1 MSYSTLALV
10 RAPVL
15 ARESIRALDAGAA
28 GASAAPHAQAVSMA
42 RSAFGQL
49 MVSTAQLDTVLAR
62 TAREGDVKGIKS
74 WISHGASDGDTKKI
88 NIILLCAS
96 ATSRPA
102 CARVVEAVLPHARD
116 QPVLA
121 DCLRLAAHHGAE
133 ETVKCLLRGGTDPR
147 CPDTDGYTPILVA
160 LFANG
165 WDGYR
170 DEWSRA
176 NARRNATSLG
186 NQNIIRMLLRHGAAV
201 DARTTEGRQRTPLLA
216 AARYSGF
223 ISLGAVRELLRGG
236 ASLDAVDTKGRT
248 AEAIARTTLQK
259 PIYGRPW
266 PQIPDRPD
274 QYRRL
279 GAVEA
284 FLALLGE
291 VRAAGGWK
299 RYANAPRVQ
308 LVVLRKLAESGRAVA
323 TRGVATRLF
332 APRRRLQAMGS
343 RALPDV
349 LFWKILEFWR
359 TDRDP

>member
-1 MSYSTLALV
+1 MST
-10 RAPVL
+10 
-15 ARESIRALDAGAA
+15 
-28 GASAAPHAQAVSMA
+28 
-42 RSAFGQL
+42 FNQL
-49 MVSTAQLDTVLAR
+49 LEHTAQLEGVLVR
-62 TAREGDVKGIKS
+62 TAREGNADGIQK
-74 WISHGASDGDTKKI
+74 WISHGASGGDPQKI
-88 NIILLCAS
+88 KIILLCAS

-121 DCLRLAAHHGAE
+121 DCLRLAAFHGAE
-133 ETVKCLLRGGTDPR
+133 ETVKCLLRVGTDPQ
-147 CPDTDGYTPILVA
+147 CTDADGYTPILTA

-165 WDGYR
+165 WDGYA
-170 DEWSRA
+170 DPWSRE
-176 NARRNATSLG
+176 NARRHATSLG

-201 DARTTEGRQRTPLLA
+201 DARHKETRKTPLML

-223 ISLGAVRELLRGG
+223 VSLGVVRELLRGG
-236 ASLDAVDTKGRT
+236 ASLDAVDRKGRT
-248 AEAIARTTLQK
+248 VEATARTRLQR
-259 PIYGRPW
+259 PIYDRPW
-266 PQIPDRPD
+266 PSIPERPD
-274 QYRRL
+274 LHRRP

-284 FLALLGE
+284 FLELCAA
-291 VRAAGGWK
+291 VRAAGSWK

>member
-1 MSYSTLALV
+1 M
-10 RAPVL
+10 
-15 ARESIRALDAGAA
+15 
-28 GASAAPHAQAVSMA
+28 AV
-42 RSAFGQL
+42 SAFGQL
-49 MVSTAQLDTVLAR
+49 LESAAQLGGVLAR
-62 TAREGDVKGIKS
+62 PAREGDVKGIKS
-74 WISHGASDGDTKKI
+74 WISHGASGGDTKKV

-116 QPVLA
+116 QAVLD
-121 DCLRLAAHHGAE
+121 DCLRLAAVYGAE
-133 ETVKCLLRGGTDPR
+133 ETVKCLLRVGTDPQR
-147 CPDTDGYTPILVA
+147 TDADGSTPLLTA
-160 LFANG
+160 LFANA
-165 WDGYR
+165 WDMYA

-176 NARRNATSLG
+176 NARRHATSLG

-201 DARTTEGRQRTPLLA
+201 DAGTTKGDHHYTPLLA
-216 AARYSGF
+216 AAKFSGF
-223 ISLGAVRELLRGG
+223 VSLGAIRELLRGG
-236 ASLDAVDTKGRT
+236 ASLDAVDHRGMT

-259 PIYGRPW
+259 PIYDRPW
-266 PQIPDRPD
+266 PSIPERPD
-274 QYRRL
+274 HYRRP

-299 RYANAPRVQ
+299 RYANEPRLQ

-323 TRGVATRLF
+323 TRGIATRLF

>member
-1 MSYSTLALV
+1 M
-10 RAPVL
+10 
-15 ARESIRALDAGAA
+15 
-28 GASAAPHAQAVSMA
+28 
-42 RSAFGQL
+42 
-49 MVSTAQLDTVLAR
+49 
-62 TAREGDVKGIKS
+62 KGIKS
-74 WISHGASDGDTKKI
+74 WISHGASGGDTKKI

-121 DCLRLAAHHGAE
+121 DCLRLAAFHGAE
-133 ETVKCLLRGGTDPR
+133 ETVKCLLRVGTDPQ
-147 CPDTDGYTPILVA
+147 CTDADGYTPLLMA
-160 LFANG
+160 LFADN
-165 WDGYR
+165 WEGYA
-170 DEWSRA
+170 DPWSRD
-176 NARRNATSLG
+176 NARRQATSVG

-201 DARTTEGRQRTPLLA
+201 DTRHKGSGKTPLMV

-223 ISLGAVRELLRGG
+223 VSLGVVHELLRGG
-236 ASLDAVDTKGRT
+236 ASLDAVDTEGRT
-248 AEAIARTTLQK
+248 VEAIARTRLRK
-259 PIYGRPW
+259 RIYDHRR
-266 PQIPDRPD
+266 IPERPD
-274 QYRRL
+274 LNRRP

-284 FLALLGE
+284 FLELCAA
-291 VRAAGGWK
+291 VRAAGSWK
-299 RYANAPRVQ
+299 RYANEPRVQ

>member
-1 MSYSTLALV
+1 MN
-10 RAPVL
+10 
-15 ARESIRALDAGAA
+15 
-28 GASAAPHAQAVSMA
+28 
-42 RSAFGQL
+42 AFGQL
-49 MVSTAQLDTVLAR
+49 LESAAQLDGVLAR
-62 TAREGDVKGIKS
+62 PAREGDVKGIKS
-74 WISHGASDGDTKKI
+74 WISHGASGGDTKKI

-201 DARTTEGRQRTPLLA
+201 DARRNNGRKTPLLA
-216 AARYSGF
+216 AARHIGF
-223 ISLGAVRELLRGG
+223 ASLGAIRELLRGG
-236 ASLDAVDTKGRT
+236 ASLDAVDHKGRT
-248 AEAIARTTLQK
+248 AEAIARTRLQK
-259 PIYGRPW
+259 PIYDRPW
-266 PQIPDRPD
+266 PRIPDRPD
-274 QYRRL
+274 LYRRP

-284 FLALLGE
+284 FLELCAA
-291 VRAAGGWK
+291 VRAAGSWK

-308 LVVLRKLAESGRAVA
+308 LVVLRKLAESGRAGA

-332 APRRRLQAMGS
+332 APRRRVQAMGS

>member
-1 MSYSTLALV
+1 MST
-10 RAPVL
+10 
-15 ARESIRALDAGAA
+15 
-28 GASAAPHAQAVSMA
+28 
-42 RSAFGQL
+42 FNQL
-49 MVSTAQLDTVLAR
+49 LEHTAQLEGVLAR
-62 TAREGDVKGIKS
+62 TAREGNADGIQK
-74 WISHGASDGDTKKI
+74 WISHGASGGDPQKI
-88 NIILLCAS
+88 KIILLCAS

-121 DCLRLAAHHGAE
+121 DCLRLAAFHGAE
-133 ETVKCLLRGGTDPR
+133 ETVKCLLRVGTDPQ
-147 CPDTDGYTPILVA
+147 CTDADGYTPLLMA

-165 WDGYR
+165 WDGYA
-170 DEWSRA
+170 DPWSRE
-176 NARRNATSLG
+176 NARRHATSLG

-201 DARTTEGRQRTPLLA
+201 DARHKETRKTPLML

-223 ISLGAVRELLRGG
+223 VSLGVVRELLRGG
-236 ASLDAVDTKGRT
+236 ASLDAVDHKGRT
-248 AEAIARTTLQK
+248 VEATARTRLQR
-259 PIYGRPW
+259 PIYDRPW
-266 PQIPDRPD
+266 PRIPERPED
-274 QYRRL
+274 YRRP

-284 FLALLGE
+284 FLELCAA
-291 VRAAGGWK
+291 VRTAGSWK
-299 RYANAPRVQ
+299 RYANEPRVQ

-323 TRGVATRLF
+323 TRGVTTRLF